1 MTKTEQQVWHWL
13 DKAVIGLN
21 LCPFAA
27 KPRKLDQ
34 IKIFISQAK
43 REEQLLEDIYQE
55 LMNLDQTDAQE
66 LETTLVVVPNMLSD
80 FFDYNFFIDWVEG
93 LISQQ
98 NWDGIYQ
105 VATFHPDY
113 CFAGAKPEDDENLTN
128 RSPLPIFHLIRE
140 ESMEK
145 VLKHYPDPEQ
155 IPDNNIARIESL
167 THEQKAAIFPYLY
180 KPV

>member
-1 MTKTEQQVWHWL
+1 MTHIEQQIWDWL

-34 IKIFISQAK
+34 IKVFVSQADT
-43 REEQLLEDIYQE
+43 EEVLITDIYDQLQE
-55 LMNLDQTDAQE
+55 LDQTDATE

-80 FFDYNFFIDWVEG
+80 FFDYNFFIEWIEN
-93 LISQQ
+93 LITQQ
-98 NWDGIYQ
+98 GWDGVYQ

-113 CFAGAKPEDDENLTN
+113 CFAGAHPDDDENLTN
-128 RSPLPIFHLIRE
+128 RAPLPVFHLIRE
-140 ESMEK
+140 ASMEK
-145 VLKHYPDPEQ
+145 VLKHYPDPES

-167 THEQKAAIFPYLY
+167 TPEQKAAIFPYLFS
-180 KPV
+180 